1 MCQGLSIEDK
11 DAVAVAPLITV
22 CDNPVIRKRAR
33 VDLAIKDIRNEVP
46 FTFIEHLGAKGF
58 KTFESSR
65 LIGAAPNG
73 GAKVFQRAYFGKK
86 AHLEQSPA
94 AAE

>member
-33 VDLAIKDIRNEVP
+33 VDLAIEDIRNEVP
-46 FTFIEHLGAKGF
+46 FPF
-58 KTFESSR
+58 
-65 LIGAAPNG
+65 IGAAPNS

-86 AHLEQSPA
+86 AHLAQSPA
-94 AAE
+94 VAE